1 MKTIA
6 LKIAGQEITTPA
18 GIPNPTSANITLE
31 SLISGIISLMTT
43 ASVVLALFF
52 IVYGGWLWINSAG
65 DKDKI
70 RHARMT
76 IIYTLVG
83 LAIVVTAMVAVNIV
97 TTMLGLK

>member
-1 MKTIA
+1 MRTIA
-6 LKIAGQEITTPA
+6 LKIAGQEITTPV
-18 GIPNPTSANITLE
+18 GVPSPGTITLE
-31 SLISGIISLMTT
+31 SLISGVISLMIT

-83 LAIVVTAMVAVNIV
+83 LAVAVSAMAAVDIV